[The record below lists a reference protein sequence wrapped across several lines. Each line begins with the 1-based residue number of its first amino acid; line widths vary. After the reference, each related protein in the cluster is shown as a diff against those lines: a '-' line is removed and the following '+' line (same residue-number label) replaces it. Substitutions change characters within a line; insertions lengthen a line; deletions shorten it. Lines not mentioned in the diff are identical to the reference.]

1 MPSPPW
7 ARQTRKQ
14 GAAGERLAVHWLTK
28 GFLDLLFPPRCL
40 VCRRF
45 GEQPLCGTCSA
56 QVELIRPPLCHRC
69 GIPFDPQARGGP
81 LCASCRQAQR
91 LPYAIGRSVARYE
104 GAAREAVHRLKY
116 DGKRVLCNVLGEMMA
131 SALLGQEASHH
142 GDQGSCPTKLDDGRG
157 EERASADGGANEAP
171 RAPEIPFDRLS
182 LIVPVPLHPVRARE
196 RGFNQAELLC
206 GPLARRAG
214 VPVAIHCLQRVKLN
228 PPQVAIPAKLRRAN
242 VRGAFAVTDPPA
254 VADRMVLVFDDVWT
268 TGATLLECA
277 RVLRQAGAAEVYLL
291 SLCRT
296 VRPAPAL

>member
-1 MPSPPW
+1 M
-7 ARQTRKQ
+7 
-14 GAAGERLAVHWLTK
+14 HWLTK

-45 GEQPLCGTCSA
+45 GEQPLCGACSA
-56 QVELIRPPLCHRC
+56 QVELIKPPLCHRC

-81 LCASCRQAQR
+81 LCASCRQAQHFQ
-91 LPYAIGRSVARYE
+91 YVIGRSVARYE

-131 SALLGQEASHH
+131 AALLDTESRQETGRH
-142 GDQGSCPTKLDDGRG
+142 GDHGSCPTQLDDSPG
-157 EERASADGGANEAP
+157 EERASDHGTNEAGCP
-171 RAPEIPFDRLS
+171 PAIPFDRLS

-214 VPVAIHCLQRVKLN
+214 VPAAIRCLERVNLN
-228 PPQVAIPAKLRRAN
+228 PPQVAMPAELRRAN
-242 VRGAFAVTDPPA
+242 VRGAFAVTDASA
-254 VADRMVLVFDDVWT
+254 VADRTVLVFDDVWT

-277 RVLRQAGAAEVYLL
+277 RVLRRAGAAEVYLL

-296 VRPAPAL
+296 VGPAPAL